1 MVYIYPEKDLRAFP
15 GTVHGTKAWD
25 NTYKIRTVVE
35 RTINHF
41 KTNLCVVNR
50 RTQNEKTL
58 HADLLLAGIAQLLS
72 VVVANKINKRQ
83 FIRSLKP
90 LIA

>member
-1 MVYIYPEKDLRAFP
+1 MYPEKDLRAFP
-15 GTVHGTKAWD
+15 GTVRATQEWD
-25 NTYKIRTVVE
+25 KTYKVRCAVE

-41 KTNLCVVNR
+41 KENLCIAGR
-50 RTQNEKTL
+50 RTQNEKTI

-72 VVVANKINKRQ
+72 VVIADRINKRQ

-90 LIA
+90 LVA